1 MTWDPGVTIAL
12 ISAVTAIILGFFKLL
27 VEIRNTHDLVN
38 SRMTELLELTR
49 VEATARG
56 KLDQEQLDQDPQA

>member
-56 KLDQEQLDQDPQA
+56 KLDQEQIHQDPQA